1 MVWVAFIG
9 PFHVGEQT
17 SGMDCKSVARKA
29 HSGIQRR
36 RPSKARVA
44 WAKKKRTGQECP
56 VRDNPRLELELQR
69 ELDQARLSVA
79 DCTGY
84 MSEVGVVRCAAAGIW
99 RSELRVVK
107 EVEKLS
113 AEFDVAP
120 FADGSLLENCPVE
133 VGDALLSQSC
143 IHARLAAEAPG
154 RRLDETARVEPT
166 AQFGR
171 GTSGH

>member
-1 MVWVAFIG
+1 M
-9 PFHVGEQT
+9 
-17 SGMDCKSVARKA
+17 
-29 HSGIQRR
+29 
-36 RPSKARVA
+36 A
-44 WAKKKRTGQECP
+44 WAKKWTRQKCL
-56 VRDNPRLELELQR
+56 VRDNRRLELELQR
-69 ELDQARLSVA
+69 ELNQTCLGVTDR
-79 DCTGY
+79 TGH
-84 MSEVGVVRCAAAGIW
+84 MSEVGVVRCAAAGIR

-107 EVEKLS
+107 EVEELS
-113 AEFDVAP
+113 PEFDVAP